1 MIAHDHDPSSS
12 ASQIGAYALGAL
24 DLEDRLKLEAL
35 LERSP
40 ELQEELRQLRQVV
53 ALLPYAAPPASPPDH
68 VRERLFA
75 RIAAAKAESGPS
87 RTASPPMAAASRPRL
102 RWLMPGLVAVL
113 AALVIALSVATVSLG
128 STIARLDQTNRELVA
143 SLERLEQTLAESRTR
158 QEQLAS
164 QLAAGQEQLNI
175 LATRLQA
182 SEERVARLSAE
193 LARDDYVISFI
204 SAPGVATRQ
213 LRSARSGVLAQGE
226 MYMYPGHSS
235 AVVIFSGLPP
245 LAPGQVY
252 QFWFADET
260 GQVAGKTFVADPTGI
275 GYIVVEA
282 PREVNA
288 FRQVMVTVEPSGGS
302 AIPSQNVI
310 LEGAL

>member
-1 MIAHDHDPSSS
+1 MIAHDHDPSSP

-24 DLEDRLKLEAL
+24 DLEDRLTLEAL

-40 ELQEELRQLRQVV
+40 ELQEELQQLRQVV
-53 ALLPYAAPPASPPDH
+53 ALLPYAAPSVTPPAH

-75 RIAAAKAESGPS
+75 RIAAAKAESGAS
-87 RTASPPMAAASRPRL
+87 RTAPPIAATPRPRSG
-102 RWLMPGLVAVL
+102 WLMPGIIAVL
-113 AALVIALSVATVSLG
+113 TALVIVLSLATLSL
-128 STIARLDQTNRELVA
+128 SSSIARLDESNRELVA
-143 SLERLEQTLAESRTR
+143 RMERLQQTLSEGEIR
-158 QEQLAS
+158 QEQLNA
-164 QLAAGQEQLNI
+164 QLAAGQEQLNV
-175 LATRLQA
+175 LATRLVA
-182 SEERVARLSAE
+182 SEERIARLSAD
-193 LARDDYVISFI
+193 LARDDYLISFI

-213 LRSARSGVLAQGE
+213 LRSARSGVMAQGE

-260 GQVAGKTFVADPTGI
+260 GQVAGKTFVVDPTGI

-288 FRQVMVTVEPSGGS
+288 FREVMITVEPSGGS
-302 AIPSQNVI
+302 SSPSQNVI

>member
-1 MIAHDHDPSSS
+1 MNAHDHDPSSP

-24 DLEDRLKLEAL
+24 DLEDRLQFEAL

-40 ELQEELRQLRQVV
+40 ELQEELRQLRRVV
-53 ALLPYAAPPASPPDH
+53 AMLPYAATPVTPPAR

-75 RIAAAKAESGPS
+75 RIAAARAEDGA
-87 RTASPPMAAASRPRL
+87 RRAAAPLAASSHQRP
-102 RWLMPGLVAVL
+102 RWLMPGLVAAL
-113 AALVIALSVATVSLG
+113 AALVIALSLATLSL
-128 STIARLDQTNRELVA
+128 SS
-143 SLERLEQTLAESRTR
+143 SLARLEQTNRDLVASVERLQQSLAETEAR
-158 QEQLAS
+158 QEQLAA
-164 QLAAGQEQLNI
+164 QLAAGQEQLNV
-175 LATRLQA
+175 LATRLEA
-182 SEERVARLSAE
+182 GEERIARIGAD

-213 LRSARSGVLAQGE
+213 LRPARSGVVARGE
-226 MYMYPGHSS
+226 MYMHPGHSS

-260 GQVAGKTFVADPTGI
+260 GQVASETFVVDPTGI

-288 FRQVMVTVEPSGGS
+288 FREVMITVEPSGGS
-302 AIPSQNVI
+302 ASPSQNVI

>member
-1 MIAHDHDPSSS
+1 MIAHDHDSAST

-24 DLEDRLKLEAL
+24 DLEDRLALEAL

-53 ALLPYAAPPASPPDH
+53 ALLPYAAPPATPPAR
-68 VRERLFA
+68 VRQRLFA
-75 RIAAAKAESGPS
+75 RIAAAQ
-87 RTASPPMAAASRPRL
+87 TDAASSRAAPSPTGAMPR
-102 RWLMPGLVAVL
+102 RRSGWLLPGLMAVL
-113 AALVIALSVATVSLG
+113 TALVIALSVATLSLNAG
-128 STIARLDQTNRELVA
+128 IAQLDRTNRELVA
-143 SLERLEQTLAESRTR
+143 DLEQLQQTLAEAEAR
-158 QEQLAS
+158 QERLAA
-164 QLAAGQEQLNI
+164 QLAAGQEQLES
-175 LATRLQA
+175 LATRLAA
-182 SEERVARLSAE
+182 SEERVARLTAD

-213 LRSARSGVLAQGE
+213 LRSARSGVVAQGE

-252 QFWFADET
+252 QFWFADEA
-260 GQVAGKTFVADPTGI
+260 GQVAGKTFEADPTGI
-275 GYIVVEA
+275 GYIIVEA

-288 FRQVMVTVEPSGGS
+288 FREVMVTVEPSGGS
-302 AIPSQNVI
+302 ATPSQNVI

>member
-1 MIAHDHDPSSS
+1 MIAHDHDPSSA

-53 ALLPYAAPPASPPDH
+53 ALLPYAAPPAAPPDH

-75 RIAAAKAESGPS
+75 RIAAARAEASTG
-87 RTASPPMAAASRPRL
+87 RAASPPVAASPHPRL

-113 AALVIALSVATVSLG
+113 TALVIALSVATLSLG
-128 STIARLDQTNRELVA
+128 STIARLEQTNRELVA
-143 SLERLEQTLAESRTR
+143 SFERLEQTLAESRTR

-164 QLAAGQEQLNI
+164 QLAAGQEQLHI
-175 LATRLQA
+175 LATRLEA
-182 SEERVARLSAE
+182 SEERVARLGAD

-213 LRSARSGVLAQGE
+213 LRSARSGVVAQGE

-288 FRQVMVTVEPSGGS
+288 FREVMVTVEPSGGS
-302 AIPSQNVI
+302 AIPSPNVI

>member
-1 MIAHDHDPSSS
+1 MNAHDHDPSSP

-24 DLEDRLKLEAL
+24 DLEDRLQLEAL

-53 ALLPYAAPPASPPDH
+53 ALLPYAATPVTPPAR

-75 RIAAAKAESGPS
+75 RISAARAEGDASRAAAPPA
-87 RTASPPMAAASRPRL
+87 TSPRRRM

-113 AALVIALSVATVSLG
+113 TALVVALSLATLSL
-128 STIARLDQTNRELVA
+128 SSSIARLEQTNRELVA
-143 SLERLEQTLAESRTR
+143 GVKRMQQTLAETEAR
-158 QEQLAS
+158 QEQLAA
-164 QLAAGQEQLNI
+164 QLAAGQEQLKV
-175 LATRLQA
+175 LATRLEA
-182 SEERVARLSAE
+182 GEERIARLGAD

-213 LRSARSGVLAQGE
+213 LRSVRSGVAAQGE

-260 GQVAGKTFVADPTGI
+260 GQVAGETFVVDPTGI
-275 GYIVVEA
+275 GYVVVEA

-288 FRQVMVTVEPSGGS
+288 FREVMITIEPSGGS
-302 AIPSQNVI
+302 ATPSQNVI

>member
-24 DLEDRLKLEAL
+24 DLEDRLTLEAL

-53 ALLPYAAPPASPPDH
+53 ALLPYAAPSATPPAH

-75 RIAAAKAESGPS
+75 RIAAAKAESGAS
-87 RTASPPMAAASRPRL
+87 RAAPPVAVASRPRS
-102 RWLMPGLVAVL
+102 RWIMPGLIAVL
-113 AALVIALSVATVSLG
+113 TALVIALSLATLSF
-128 STIARLDQTNRELVA
+128 SSSIARLDASNQELVA
-143 SLERLEQTLAESRTR
+143 GMERLQQTLAEAQIR
-158 QEQLAS
+158 QEQLSA
-164 QLAAGQEQLNI
+164 QLAAGQEQLNV
-175 LATRLQA
+175 LATRLVA
-182 SEERVARLSAE
+182 SEERIARLSAD
-193 LARDDYVISFI
+193 LARDDYLISFI

-213 LRSARSGVLAQGE
+213 LRSARSGVAAQGE

-245 LAPGQVY
+245 LAPGEVY

-288 FRQVMVTVEPSGGS
+288 FREVMITVEPSGGS
-302 AIPSQNVI
+302 PTPSQNVI